1 MSIKEY
7 ILTRKIELIIIVS
20 LLLVTIFLG
29 YKLTLKEEVKDNS
42 LIVDNSFNEEEDR
55 AEEVTT
61 IKVDIKGA
69 VKKPGVYEMD
79 SNSRVIDAITKA
91 GGLTTKASTKYI
103 NLSKKLKDENII
115 IISKTTEL
123 KKVEEK
129 TNIEEITINTST
141 SNDASIKMEDLIT
154 NEVVEEVKEEVKETT
169 TTETTKV
176 VNINT
181 ATKEELMTLSNIGEA
196 KAIKIIE
203 YRTTNGSFK
212 STDELKNVSGI
223 GDKLYDSIK
232 ENITI

>member
-7 ILTRKIELIIIVS
+7 ILSRKIELIIILS
-20 LLLVTIFLG
+20 LLVVTIFLG
-29 YKLTLKEEVKDNS
+29 YKLTLKEEVKVDN
-42 LIVDNSFNEEEDR
+42 LIVDNSFNEEEVK
-55 AEEVTT
+55 EETST

-69 VKKPGVYEMD
+69 VKKPGVYELD
-79 SNSRVIDAITKA
+79 SNSRVIDAINIA

-103 NLSKKLKDENII
+103 NLSKKLSDENII

-154 NEVVEEVKEEVKETT
+154 NEVVEETKEEVKET

-203 YRTTNGSFK
+203 YRTTNGNFK
-212 STDELKNVSGI
+212 STDEIKNVSGI

>member
-7 ILTRKIELIIIVS
+7 ILTRKIELIVIIS
-20 LLLVTIFLG
+20 LLLVIIFLG
-29 YKLTLKEEVKDNS
+29 YKLTLKEEVKENS
-42 LIVDNSFNEEEDR
+42 LIVDNSFNEEDP

-176 VNINT
+176 VNINA
-181 ATKEELMTLSNIGEA
+181 ATKEELMTLSGIGESRA
-196 KAIKIIE
+196 LDIIE

>member
-7 ILTRKIELIIIVS
+7 ILTRKIELIII
-20 LLLVTIFLG
+20 LLLLVVTIFLG
-29 YKLTLKEEVKDNS
+29 YKLTLKEEVKVDN
-42 LIVDNSFNEEEDR
+42 LIVDNSLNEEEPK
-55 AEEVTT
+55 EETST

-69 VKKPGVYEMD
+69 VKKPGVYELD
-79 SNSRVIDAITKA
+79 SNSRVIDAINKA

-103 NLSKKLKDENII
+103 NLSKKLSDENII

-129 TNIEEITINTST
+129 TNIEEITINTNT

-154 NEVVEEVKEEVKETT
+154 NEVVEEPKEEVKET

-181 ATKEELMTLSNIGEA
+181 ATKEELMTLSNVGES

-203 YRTTNGSFK
+203 YRTTNGNFK
-212 STDELKNVSGI
+212 STDEIKNVSGI